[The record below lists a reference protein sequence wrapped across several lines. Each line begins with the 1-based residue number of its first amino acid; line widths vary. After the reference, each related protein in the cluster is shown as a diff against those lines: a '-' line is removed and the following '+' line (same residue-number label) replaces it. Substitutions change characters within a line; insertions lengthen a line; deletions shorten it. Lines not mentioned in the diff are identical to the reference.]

1 MSERHVPARK
11 FQLGRASNIAGRLSP
26 RDVAI
31 LVALYDHR
39 VLLTEHV
46 KILFFGSLRRAQDS
60 LKQLRA
66 LGLVSSWLPPQERG
80 KGRIP
85 GHHML
90 TEKGVQVVA
99 LHKGCARS
107 ELKWTPPESPGDAP
121 APYLAHRV
129 GVNAFFCALVDAS
142 VSLDGH
148 GLAIW
153 TPERTVRTLDG
164 WIRPDGFGR
173 LIHPLGSCDF
183 YFEYDRGTEST
194 TQVADKLA
202 GYLGV
207 ARDWTER
214 GPKHFPN
221 LLILC
226 PDPRRERALALAF
239 KDAKGRFSSARK
251 LAPLPFFVASEE
263 ILYDRGV
270 LGGIWAPLPAIAE
283 RLSVVQLP
291 CQAGLDHPLSSC
303 LGRYWRERRDDH
315 WARLHP
321 LSRPPRFPA
330 GRPPTDRRPGGR
342 RP

>member
-1 MSERHVPARK
+1 MSDRHFHPRDFQFQQSSDIAR
-11 FQLGRASNIAGRLSP
+11 LTP

-31 LVALYDHR
+31 LLSLYDHR

-46 KILFFGSLRRAQDS
+46 KALFFSSLRRAQDS

-66 LGLVSSWLPPQERG
+66 LGLVSSWCPPQERG
-80 KGRIP
+80 KGRAP

-90 TEKGVQVVA
+90 TEKGVHAVA
-99 LHKGCARS
+99 VLKGCARS
-107 ELKWTPPESPGDAP
+107 ELRWTPPENPAKAP

-129 GVNAFFCALVDAS
+129 GINAFFCALVEAALL
-142 VSLDGH
+142 VDGH

-153 TPERTVRTLDG
+153 TPERTVKTLDG

-173 LIHPLGSCDF
+173 LIHPSGSCDF

-194 TQVADKLA
+194 AQLADKLA
-202 GYLGV
+202 GYMGV

-214 GPKHFPN
+214 GPEHFPN

-226 PDPRRERALALAF
+226 PDARRERGLAVAF
-239 KDAKGRFSSARK
+239 RDARARFSAARK
-251 LAPLPFFVASEE
+251 LQRLPFFVASEE
-263 ILYDRGV
+263 MLCDRGV
-270 LGGIWAPLPAIAE
+270 LGRIWTALPRLAE
-283 RLSVVQLP
+283 RLSVVELP
-291 CQAGLDHPLSSC
+291 CQTGLDHPPSSC

-330 GRPPTDRRPGGR
+330 GRPPTDRRPRGR
-342 RP
+342 P